1 MRSLLTLSYLLIS
14 TLTTGQELLVIAAI
28 IVIVGLALTASTRQW

>member
-1 MRSLLTLSYLLIS
+1 MFLTLAYLLIS